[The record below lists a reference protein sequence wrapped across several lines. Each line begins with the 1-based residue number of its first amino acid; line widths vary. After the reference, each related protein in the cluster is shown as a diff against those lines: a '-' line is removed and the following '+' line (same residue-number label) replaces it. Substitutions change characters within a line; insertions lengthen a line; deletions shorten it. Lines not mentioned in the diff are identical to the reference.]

1 MPERRLDALILV
13 YDADRGVLA
22 ALVDVVKKAVG
33 REECALCEITHGP
46 LGKRGAWRAC
56 EARLGPEIAVEALH
70 RDELPAAWGL
80 ARDQLPCV
88 LGRRGSEPPVVV
100 VPRARIE
107 AMRGDAGAL
116 EAALREVL
124 AAVPPSLPEQGPVN
138 GQVTQGR
145 PAPASD

>member
-1 MPERRLDALILV
+1 MSGAASRIDGLILV
-13 YDADRGVLA
+13 YDADRGVRA
-22 ALVDVVKKAVG
+22 ALLDVVKKAVG

-56 EARLGPEIAVEALH
+56 EARIGSEVGVEALH

-88 LGRRGSEPPVVV
+88 LGRRGSATPFVV

-107 AMRGDAGAL
+107 AMRGDVDAL

-124 AAVPPSLPEQGPVN
+124 AG
-138 GQVTQGR
+138 T
-145 PAPASD
+145 ASDPARP